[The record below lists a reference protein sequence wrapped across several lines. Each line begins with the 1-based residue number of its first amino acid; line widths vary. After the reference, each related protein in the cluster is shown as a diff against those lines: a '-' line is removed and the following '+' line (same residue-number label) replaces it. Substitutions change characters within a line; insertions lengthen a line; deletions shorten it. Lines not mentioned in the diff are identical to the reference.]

1 MNSLVSLLKPLILFE
16 IIILLLIF
24 LVVAVAFIIKQRLLV
39 KRLHN
44 KLLELSNGAANIFAA
59 QALDDYFSR
68 SLQESLARYEKLA
81 HSPTIIFDIS
91 RPYSEKVAALRYIYL
106 NLEKEAEE
114 IKRTRKIGWNF
125 YEDRLELLLGL
136 IKQHGDPAFSNN
148 LQQELQA
155 YKTESQLTIAKLKEI
170 IGNLQQSLQ
179 HSVRNVSQDV
189 YKDTVESI
197 ISNDNLNKI
206 RELFEEMKLFSEKTG
221 PHTNNQIERS
231 INTLEYEVETSDRYI
246 SSIINGSDQQKVNLD
261 EVNKL
266 KESNRVQ
273 RSIISTLEK
282 EIHGLKDSIDVNST
296 QEVKDTKEA
305 EISRLERVVK
315 EYEGCV
321 IILEG
326 QIDDLYSRLEEK
338 SHSIAET
345 PVETSTDLKTLNA
358 ELENVSKRMNTLAN
372 DYRQAV
378 AVNRAIYHFCHCKT
392 VKEIAN
398 EVVKILKEFGISA
411 GFYIQSNVG
420 KADYFPSLLFNDALK
435 KQVKNA
441 SQKDHIGQLNGH
453 SLFVAPRMK
462 MLVLTPEDTADTI
475 NSTIS
480 GLVSIASENVQRLE
494 SLYHQKK
501 NAADMEG
508 WIGVAKNKIA
518 NIDIQ
523 FSYQS
528 EESHKIFTEFLTN
541 LKAAYTQ
548 LELKGDGAILLDNA
562 INQYEARMQ
571 LLLSGSDVIDR
582 ELGKLL
588 NHLGT
593 LKLQNALHQPQ

>member
-16 IIILLLIF
+16 IIILLLIC
-24 LVVAVAFIIKQRLLV
+24 LAIATAFIIKQRLLV
-39 KRLHN
+39 RRLHN
-44 KLLELSNGAANIFAA
+44 KLVELTDGAANLFSI
-59 QALDDYFSR
+59 QAIDDYFNR
-68 SLQESLARYEKLA
+68 SLTESLARYEKLA
-81 HSPTIIFDIS
+81 HSPTIVFDIN

-136 IKQHGDPAFSNN
+136 IKQHSDSGFSTN
-148 LQQELQA
+148 LHQELHE
-155 YKTESQLTIAKLKEI
+155 YKRESQLTITKLKEI
-170 IGNLQQSLQ
+170 IASLQQNLQSSIAKIPQEF
-179 HSVRNVSQDV
+179 
-189 YKDTVESI
+189 YKETFESI
-197 ISNDNLNKI
+197 ISNDNLSKI
-206 RELFEEMKLFSEKTG
+206 RDLFEEMKLFSEKTG
-221 PHTNNQIERS
+221 PHPNNQIERS

-246 SSIINGSDQQKVNLD
+246 ASIMNGTEQQQVNLD

-282 EIHGLKDSIDVNST
+282 EIHSLKDSIDVNST

-305 EISRLERVVK
+305 EISKLERIVK

-321 IILEG
+321 VILEG
-326 QIDDLYSRLEEK
+326 QIDDLYTRLEEK
-338 SHSIAET
+338 SHSLETPAET
-345 PVETSTDLKTLNA
+345 SGDLKSLNA
-358 ELENVSKRMNTLAN
+358 ELENVSKRMNTIAN

-378 AVNRAIYHFCHCKT
+378 ALNRAIYHFCHCKT

-398 EVVKILKEFGISA
+398 EIVKLLKEFSIPA

-435 KQVKNA
+435 KQVKNS
-441 SQKDHIGQLNGH
+441 SQKDHIGQLNGNN
-453 SLFVAPRMK
+453 LFVAPRIK
-462 MLVLTPEDTADTI
+462 MLALTPEESADTI

-480 GLVSIASENVQRLE
+480 GLVCIVNENIQRLE
-494 SLYHQKK
+494 NLYYQKK
-501 NAADMEG
+501 NAADMDG

-528 EESHKIFTEFLTN
+528 EESNKIFTEFLTN
-541 LKAAYTQ
+541 LKTSYAQ
-548 LELKGDGAILLDNA
+548 LELKGDGAVLLDNA

-571 LLLSGSDVIDR
+571 LLLSGTEVIDR

-593 LKLQNALHQPQ
+593 LKLHNALHQP